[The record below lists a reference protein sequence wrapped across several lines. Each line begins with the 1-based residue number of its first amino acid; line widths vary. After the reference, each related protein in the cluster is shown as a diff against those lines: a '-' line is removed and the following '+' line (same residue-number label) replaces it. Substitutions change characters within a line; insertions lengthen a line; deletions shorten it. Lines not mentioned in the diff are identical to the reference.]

1 MLFCTFALESFRILS
16 SKTQWERVSDKSRR
30 VTSVTISN
38 TAAVIYVI
46 TFMTIIQSCGSSM
59 NVNLFSVHAEKDF
72 KRQTFY
78 FISISDSGMQISIK
92 Q

>member
-1 MLFCTFALESFRILS
+1 MNVCSFAPLPYKALAIIR
-16 SKTQWERVSDKSRR
+16 RVSDKSRR